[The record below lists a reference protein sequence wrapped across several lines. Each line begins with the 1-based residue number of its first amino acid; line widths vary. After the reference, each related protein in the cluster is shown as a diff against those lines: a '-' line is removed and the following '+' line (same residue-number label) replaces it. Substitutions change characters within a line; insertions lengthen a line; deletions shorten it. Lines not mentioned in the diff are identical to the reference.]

1 MAGYDDLSAKFR
13 TGSVRM
19 GVIGLGYVGLP
30 LCIASTNAGLNV
42 TGFDIDEA
50 KVVALN
56 LGLTVIRSVKDQ
68 LVKRMV
74 QTGRFTATGDFDKL
88 AEMDAVLICVPTP
101 LGHHREPDLK
111 FVMSASEITAKT
123 LRRGQ
128 LVILESSTFP
138 GTTDE
143 VVRPI
148 LERTGLKCGEDFFL
162 AYSPER
168 EDPGN
173 PVYTTSNTP
182 RVVGADDPKSGDLA
196 EALYGRI
203 VTKVIRVE
211 NSRVA
216 EAVKITENT
225 FRSVNIALMN
235 ELKVIYARMGINIW
249 DVIEA
254 AKSKPFGF
262 MPFYPGPGLGGHCIP
277 IDPYYLTWKAK
288 EFDIATRFVELA
300 GDINSAMPY
309 QVVELVADG
318 LSTVHKKGLSGASL
332 LLVGLA
338 YKKNLDDLRESPA
351 LKIWVILEKRG
362 VKVSYYDP
370 YIPVV
375 PKTREY
381 GAFADVQS
389 IGWTKDAVGRFDAVI
404 VTTDHD
410 AVDYAQMTEWAQ
422 LVFDSRNATRSLPKE
437 LKRKVILV

>member
-1 MAGYDDLSAKFR
+1 MAGYDELSAKFAK
-13 TGSVRM
+13 GPVRM

-30 LCIASTNAGLNV
+30 LCIAATNAGLNV

-56 LGLTVIRSVKDQ
+56 QGLTVIRSVKDD

-74 QTGRFTATGDFDKL
+74 QTGRFTATGEFDKL

-111 FVMSASEITAKT
+111 FVTNASEITAKT
-123 LRRGQ
+123 LRPGQ

-148 LERTGLKCGEDFFL
+148 LEKTGLKCGEDFFL

-203 VTKVIRVE
+203 VSKVIRVE

-309 QVVELVADG
+309 QVVELVSDG
-318 LSTVHKKGLSGASL
+318 LSTVHKKGLSGANL

-351 LKIWVILEKRG
+351 LKIWAILEKRG

-389 IGWTKDAVGRFDAVI
+389 IVWTKDAVGRFDAVI

-422 LVFDSRNATRSLPKE
+422 LVFDSRNATRALSKE